1 MLRSLTTPAQIE
13 SAYQEIAA
21 LLREYAEW
29 LFVSDGIAQS
39 LRRDEIEV
47 VVERGRLLVSC
58 WTEQGTRFWRVVAF
72 EWNGQL
78 LALEVSR
85 HMGAD
90 VSLIELIPRTSAK
103 AITATIR
110 AARQMR
116 CDRLAQIAASSFSGS
131 FVERLS
137 LSRGTKPGQPGRYA
151 HVLLKTRR
159 DRIAVVGPVVSSP
172 PSAVDAFLSSSLL
185 WFRRTSD
192 RAKPPYVQQLW
203 LIVSPELLKPL
214 LYRVALLRSS
224 LRHIIKV
231 FTVDEDLTLLTEVST
246 PDKDDLWRK
255 KLARF
260 PPVAAA
266 TATELSLAIG
276 AEAPEAIDIV
286 HSRHGET
293 LRYFGLPFARVRSLL
308 GREKIWFGIN
318 RADRRLLDDTTFNEW
333 RNLLLDLREHRSAS
347 AVDHRHAFYR
357 AAPEAWLESLLRR
370 DITRLDPGLI
380 IAPLHAQFRT
390 ARGAKLGIRPIDLLA
405 LRKDGRLV
413 VIELKVSADREHV
426 LQGADYWRRVEAHRR
441 RGHIARARLF
451 GARIIRDEAPLVY
464 LVAPTLRVHPAF
476 QTLAHCISSDIEIY
490 RFDINEDWR
499 TGVRVMRR
507 ERVN

>member
-1 MLRSLTTPAQIE
+1 MIRSLTKPAEIE
-13 SAYQEIAA
+13 SAHQEIAA

-47 VVERGRLLVSC
+47 STVQRRLVLSC
-58 WTEQGTRFWRVVAF
+58 WTDKGTRLWRVIAF
-72 EWNGQL
+72 DWNGQL
-78 LALEVSR
+78 LQLEVSR
-85 HMGAD
+85 KLGAE

-116 CDRLAQIAASSFSGS
+116 CERLARLAAALQAGTV
-131 FVERLS
+131 VERLS
-137 LSRGTKPGQPGRYA
+137 LGRGTKPGQPGRNA
-151 HVLLKTRR
+151 QILLTRKR
-159 DRIAVVGPVVSSP
+159 ERIAVTGPVVSSQ
-172 PSAVDAFLSSSLL
+172 PSTVDAFLSSALL

-192 RAKPPYVQQLW
+192 RARPPYVEQLW

-214 LYRVALLRSS
+214 LYRVTLLRGS
-224 LRHIIKV
+224 LRNLMKV
-231 FTVDEDLTLLTEVST
+231 FTVDEDLTLLTGVAC

-260 PPVAAA
+260 PAVAAA
-266 TATELSLAIG
+266 TAGELSLAIV
-276 AEAPEAIDIV
+276 AEMPEAIDIV

-293 LRYFGLPFARVRSLL
+293 LRYFGLPFARARSLL
-308 GREKIWFGIN
+308 GREKVWFGID
-318 RADRRLLDDTTFNEW
+318 RAHRRLLDESTVNDWN
-333 RNLLLDLREHRSAS
+333 NLISDLREHRTAS
-347 AVDHRHAFYR
+347 ALDHRHAFYR
-357 AAPEAWLESLLRR
+357 AAPEAWLESILRR
-370 DITRLDPGLI
+370 DITKLDPGLI

-405 LRKDGRLV
+405 LRQDGRLV
-413 VIELKVSADREHV
+413 VIELKVSEDREHV

-441 RGHIARARLF
+441 RGHIARAKLF
-451 GARIIRDEAPLVY
+451 GTRSIRDEAPLVY

-476 QTLAHCISSDIEIY
+476 RTLAHCISSDIEIY
-490 RFDINEDWR
+490 RFDINENWR
-499 TGVRVMRR
+499 AGVRVMRR

>member
-1 MLRSLTTPAQIE
+1 MLRSLTTSAQVE
-13 SAYQEIAA
+13 FAHQEISA
-21 LLREYAEW
+21 LLRDYAEW
-29 LFVSDGIAQS
+29 LFVSEGMTQS
-39 LRRDEIEV
+39 LRRDEIEI
-47 VVERGRLLVSC
+47 VVERERLLVSC
-58 WTEQGTRFWRVVAF
+58 WTEKGTRLWRVVAWD
-72 EWNGQL
+72 WNGQL
-78 LALEVSR
+78 LTLEGSHKMR
-85 HMGAD
+85 AE

-116 CDRLAQIAASSFSGS
+116 CERLAQLAAALRFGS
-131 FVERLS
+131 VVERLS
-137 LSRGTKPGQPGRYA
+137 LSRGTKPGQPGRNA
-151 HVLLKTRR
+151 QVLLKTRR
-159 DRIAVVGPVVSSP
+159 ERIAVVGPVVSSQP
-172 PSAVDAFLSSSLL
+172 ATVDAFLSSSLL
-185 WFRRTSD
+185 WFRRTCD
-192 RAKPPYVQQLW
+192 RVKPPYVEQLW

-214 LYRVALLRSS
+214 LYRVALLRAS
-224 LRHIIKV
+224 LRDIIKV
-231 FTVDEDLTLLTEVST
+231 FTVDENLTLLREATT

-266 TATELSLAIG
+266 AASVLSSAIV
-276 AEAPEAIDIV
+276 AAAPEAIDIV

-308 GREKIWFGIN
+308 GRERVWFGMN
-318 RADRRLLDDTTFNEW
+318 RAHRRLLDESTANDWQNM
-333 RNLLLDLREHRSAS
+333 LDDLREHRSS
-347 AVDHRHAFYR
+347 TAVDHRHAFYR

-405 LRKDGRLV
+405 LRQDGRLV
-413 VIELKVSADREHV
+413 VIELKVSEDREHV

-441 RGHIARARLF
+441 RGHIARAKLF
-451 GARIIRDEAPLVY
+451 GKRTIRDEAPLVY

-499 TGVRVMRR
+499 NGVRVMRR
-507 ERVN
+507 EKAN

>member
-1 MLRSLTTPAQIE
+1 MLRRLTNPE
-13 SAYQEIAA
+13 SVETAHHEISA

-29 LFVSDGIAQS
+29 LFVSDGMAQS

-47 VVERGRLLVSC
+47 TLVRERLMISC
-58 WTEQGTRFWRVVAF
+58 WTEKGTRLWRIVAC

-85 HMGAD
+85 KLGAD

-103 AITATIR
+103 AINVTIR
-110 AARQMR
+110 AARQLR
-116 CDRLAQIAASSFSGS
+116 CERLAQLAAQWQFGS
-131 FVERLS
+131 VVERLS

-151 HVLLKTRR
+151 QVVLKTKRQ
-159 DRIAVVGPVVSSP
+159 RIAVTGPVVSSQ

-185 WFRRTSD
+185 WFRRASD
-192 RAKPPYVQQLW
+192 RVQPPYIEQLW
-203 LIVSPELLKPL
+203 LLVSPELLRPL
-214 LYRVALLRSS
+214 LYRLALLRGS
-224 LRHIIKV
+224 LRDLIKV
-231 FTVDEDLTLLTEVST
+231 FTVDDDLTLLTEAAC

-260 PPVAAA
+260 PPVAPA
-266 TATELSLAIG
+266 TSSELSIAIV

-293 LRYFGLPFARVRSLL
+293 LRYCGLPFARVRSLL
-308 GREKIWFGIN
+308 GREKVWFGID
-318 RADRRLLDDTTFNEW
+318 RAHRRLLDASTANDW
-333 RNLLLDLREHRSAS
+333 QNLFHDLREHRSA
-347 AVDHRHAFYR
+347 AALDHRHAFYR

-370 DITRLDPGLI
+370 DITKLDPGLI

-405 LRKDGRLV
+405 LRQDGRLV
-413 VIELKVSADREHV
+413 VIELKVSEDREHV

-441 RGHIARARLF
+441 RGHIARAKLF
-451 GARIIRDEAPLVY
+451 GARAIRDEAPLVY

-476 QTLAHCISSDIEIY
+476 RTLAQYISSDIEIY

-499 TGVRVMRR
+499 SGVRVMRR

>member
-1 MLRSLTTPAQIE
+1 MLRRLTTPSQIE
-13 SAYQEIAA
+13 SAYAQIAE
-21 LLREYAEW
+21 LFRDYAEW
-29 LFVSDGIAQS
+29 LFVCDGVAQS
-39 LRRDEIEV
+39 LRRDEMEV
-47 VVERGRLLVSC
+47 TASRERLLLSC
-58 WTEQGTRFWRVVAF
+58 WTEKGTRLWRIVAWD
-72 EWNGQL
+72 WNGQL
-78 LALEVSR
+78 LELEVSR
-85 HMGAD
+85 KIGSE

-103 AITATIR
+103 VINAGIR

-116 CDRLAQIAASSFSGS
+116 CERLAQLAAQSQVGS
-131 FVERLS
+131 VVERLS

-151 HVLLKTRR
+151 QVVLKTRR
-159 DRIAVVGPVVSSP
+159 ERIAVTGPVVSSQ

-192 RAKPPYVQQLW
+192 RVEPPYVDQLW

-214 LYRVALLRSS
+214 LYRVALLRGS
-224 LRHIIKV
+224 LRNIIKV
-231 FTVDEDLTLLTEVST
+231 FTVDDDLTLVTEASC
-246 PDKDDLWRK
+246 PEKDELWRR

-266 TATELSLAIG
+266 NSSELSLAIV

-293 LRYFGLPFARVRSLL
+293 LRYFGLPFARVRCLI
-308 GREKIWFGIN
+308 GREKVWFGID
-318 RADRRLLDDTTFNEW
+318 RAHRRLLDQSAVNDW
-333 RNLLLDLREHRSAS
+333 KNLFRDLCEHRSAS
-347 AVDHRHAFYR
+347 ALDHRHAFYR

-370 DITRLDPGLI
+370 DITKLDPGLI

-405 LRKDGRLV
+405 LRQDGRLV
-413 VIELKVSADREHV
+413 VIELKVSEDREHV

-441 RGHIARARLF
+441 RGHIARAKLF
-451 GARIIRDEAPLVY
+451 GARAIRDEAPLVY

-476 QTLAHCISSDIEIY
+476 PALAHCISSDIEMY

-499 TGVRVMRR
+499 NGVRVMRR
-507 ERVN
+507 ERIV